1 MASGNPFV
9 FQRPVDDLI
18 DREDELRRLLDL
30 AEGGHFIRLSAPRR
44 YGKTTLIRRLRVE
57 VERELDMPA
66 IVVDFSRVLSLGDVT
81 VRIEDAYR
89 RATDGPIKSAIRT
102 LTRSWNLGVSLGGGG
117 IAAKL
122 EAEPKTDPLPALHRL
137 LELPREIFERTG
149 QRMLVAFDEFHE
161 VLRLEGLDGLIRSH
175 IQHHGEAASYLF
187 AGSEPG
193 LMSQLFG
200 ERERPLF
207 GQAAPVTLGELPAD
221 ALGAHIE
228 RRFADTGRDTGET
241 LDALLELVQG
251 HPQRAILMAHYLW
264 ERTSTR
270 QAATLTEWVAALD
283 EVTGSLAEGFERFLD
298 VLPGLQVRVLFA
310 LALSPHGLNSN
321 YTQARFGLPEG
332 GAAHD
337 AREALVRRGEV
348 LTNPHRIADPLL
360 RHWLR
365 QRRRRPESD
374 EQA

>member
-1 MASGNPFV
+1 MYSS
-9 FQRPVDDLI
+9 DLLTILI
-18 DREDELRRLLDL
+18 DRENELQRLLDL
-30 AEGGHFIRLSAPRR
+30 AAGSHFIRLSAPRR
-44 YGKTTLIRRLRVE
+44 YGKTTLIRRLRIE
-57 VERELDMPA
+57 AEQQLEMTT

-89 RATDGPIKSAIRT
+89 RATDGPVRSAVRT
-102 LTRSWNLGVSLGGGG
+102 LMRSWNLGLSLGAGG

-137 LELPREIFERTG
+137 LELPREAYERTG
-149 QRMLVAFDEFHE
+149 HRVLVAFDEFHE
-161 VLRLEGLDGLIRSH
+161 VLRLDGLDGLIRSH
-175 IQHHGEAASYLF
+175 VQHHGEAASYLF

-193 LMSQLFG
+193 LMNQLFG

-207 GQAAPVTLGELPAD
+207 GQAAPVSLGELPTD
-221 ALGAHIE
+221 ALGIHIE
-228 RRFADTGRDTGET
+228 RRFAETDRDPGEA

-264 ERTSTR
+264 EHSPS
-270 QAATLTEWVAALD
+270 QQPATITEWQAALD

-321 YTQARFGLPEG
+321 YTQAHFGLPEG
-332 GAAHD
+332 SAAHD
-337 AREALVRRGEV
+337 ARDSLVRRGEV
-348 LTNPHRIADPLL
+348 LTNPYRITDPLL

-365 QRRRRPESD
+365 QRRHPPEPDSH
-374 EQA
+374 Q

>member
-1 MASGNPFV
+1 LSVSSGNPFV

-57 VERELDMPA
+57 VERQLDMPT

-137 LELPREIFERTG
+137 LELPRETFERTG

-175 IQHHGEAASYLF
+175 IQHHGDAASYLF

-221 ALGAHIE
+221 ALAAYIE
-228 RRFADTGRDTGET
+228 RRFAETGRDTGET

-270 QAATLTEWVAALD
+270 HAATLTEWVAALD
-283 EVTGSLAEGFERFLD
+283 EVTDSLAEGFERFLD

-348 LTNPHRIADPLL
+348 LANPYRIADPLL

-365 QRRRRPESD
+365 QRRRPPEPD
-374 EQA
+374 E

>member
-1 MASGNPFV
+1 MVSSNPFI

-18 DREDELRRLLDL
+18 DREDELQRLLDL
-30 AEGGHFIRLSAPRR
+30 AEGTHFMRLSAPRR
-44 YGKTTLIRRLRVE
+44 YGKTTLIRRLRIE
-57 VERELDMPA
+57 AERQLDMTT
-66 IVVDFSRVLSLGDVT
+66 IIVDFSRVLSLGDVT

-89 RATDGPIKSAIRT
+89 RATDGPIRSAVRT
-102 LTRSWNLGVSLGGGG
+102 LMRSWNLGVSLGAGG

-137 LELPREIFERTG
+137 LELPREVYARTG
-149 QRMLVAFDEFHE
+149 HRVLVAFDEFHE
-161 VLRLEGLDGLIRSH
+161 VLRLDGLDGLIRSH
-175 IQHHGEAASYLF
+175 VQHHGEAASYLF

-207 GQAAPVTLGELPAD
+207 GQAAPVSLRELPTD

-228 RRFADTGRDTGET
+228 RRFTETGRDPGEA
-241 LDALLELVQG
+241 LDALLELVRG

-264 ERTSTR
+264 EHTPSR
-270 QAATLTEWVAALD
+270 QSATLAEWVAALD
-283 EVTGSLAEGFERFLD
+283 EVIDSLAEGFERFLD
-298 VLPGLQVRVLFA
+298 VLPSLQVRVLFA

-332 GAAHD
+332 SAAHD
-337 AREALVRRGEV
+337 AREVLVRRGEV
-348 LTNPHRIADPLL
+348 LTNPHRITDPLL

-365 QRRRRPESD
+365 QRRRPPGPE
-374 EQA
+374 ELE

>member
-1 MASGNPFV
+1 VAAINPFV

-18 DREDELRRLLDL
+18 DREDELQRLLDL
-30 AEGGHFIRLSAPRR
+30 AEGGHFMRLSAPRR

-57 VERELDMPA
+57 AERTLDMTT

-89 RATDGPIKSAIRT
+89 RATDGPVRNAVRT
-102 LTRSWNLGVSLGGGG
+102 LMRSWNLGVSLGAGG

-137 LELPREIFERTG
+137 LELPREAFERTG
-149 QRMLVAFDEFHE
+149 HRVLVAFDEFHE

-175 IQHHGEAASYLF
+175 VQHHGEAASYLF

-193 LMSQLFG
+193 LMNQLFG

-207 GQAAPVTLGELPAD
+207 GQAAPVSLGELPTD
-221 ALGAHIE
+221 VLGAHIE
-228 RRFADTGRDTGET
+228 RRFAETGRDPGEA

-251 HPQRAILMAHYLW
+251 HPQRAILMAHYLY
-264 ERTSTR
+264 ERTRPRHPAS
-270 QAATLTEWVAALD
+270 LTEWQAALD
-283 EVTGSLAEGFERFLD
+283 EVTDSLTEGFERFLD

-321 YTQARFGLPEG
+321 YTQARYGLPEG
-332 GAAHD
+332 GAAGD
-337 AREALVRRGEV
+337 ARDALVRRGEV
-348 LTNPHRIADPLL
+348 LNNPYRITDPLL

-365 QRRRRPESD
+365 HRRRPPEP
-374 EQA
+374 EKLH